1 MELPKSKSWAID
13 KNYYHHSN
21 PSRPI
26 CVTMYE
32 KCVVRKKVDIAWKII
47 RREIAGD
54 KDKAW
59 EVVRLYAN
67 DNAKMAGG
75 RTVQD
80 CAVMVL
86 IDGASIDEA
95 IRHGMS
101 VLDQYEP
108 RTWDGG
114 KDERQL
120 AVVRAEFADVLSNA
134 IEGIKQAHAYY
145 GLNRVE
151 GESEIFANLPG
162 LELPYS
168 GFPDFSRRIE
178 LKTKWSGVADTKS
191 GKRSAPLPQQP
202 DWNHVCQVAGYWFG
216 TGLMQTIVYA
226 RKTPTTK
233 RKTPGADDAV
243 GYRVFNESNSD
254 KLSKDGLQGA
264 INHIVAKCA
273 IRENLL
279 KSTNSVDEMLRLIEP
294 DFGHM
299 WAWDMRP
306 AVLDEA
312 KKLWGFK

>member
-1 MELPKSKSWAID
+1 MRPKTD
-13 KNYYHHSN
+13 
-21 PSRPI
+21 
-26 CVTMYE
+26 
-32 KCVVRKKVDIAWKII
+32 DAWKVVKG
-47 RREIAGD
+47 EKVGD
-54 KDKAW
+54 KDAAFSVIRNY
-59 EVVRLYAN
+59 EN
-67 DNAKMAGG
+67 DNAKMLAG
-75 RTVQD
+75 RVVQD
-80 CAVMVL
+80 CANLVL
-86 IDGASIDEA
+86 IDDHTLDAA
-95 IRHGMS
+95 IRQGMS
-101 VLDQYEP
+101 RLDEYEP
-108 RTWDGG
+108 RTWDDG

-120 AVVRAEFADVLSNA
+120 IVVRDEFVDVLTNA
-134 IEGIKQAHAYY
+134 IKGVKEAHDAY

-233 RKTPGADDAV
+233 RKTSGADDAV